1 MRIVPSSLCGS
12 LAAKKRYLLIM
23 IFHSIIF
30 HIHSFLDKDPFHR
43 NNIISTRPQKRSLVA
58 ATCWGPLME
67 RQERGRTFPDR
78 DHRQ

>member
-12 LAAKKRYLLIM
+12 LAAKKRHLLII

-43 NNIISTRPQKRSLVA
+43 NNIISARPQKRSLVA
-58 ATCWGPLME
+58 ATYWGPLME
-67 RQERGRTFPDR
+67 RQERGRS
-78 DHRQ
+78 